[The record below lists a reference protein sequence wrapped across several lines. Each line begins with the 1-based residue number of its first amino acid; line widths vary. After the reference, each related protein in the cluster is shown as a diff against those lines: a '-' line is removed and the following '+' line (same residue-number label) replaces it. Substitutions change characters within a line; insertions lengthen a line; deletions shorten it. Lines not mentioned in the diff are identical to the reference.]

1 MWQNFTVRNFRPF
14 SGLVLQ
20 PLGRVNLIAG
30 KNNTGKTAL
39 LEAIHLHSYPQDVVL
54 PYTINELRGA
64 APLKRFDQD
73 VCSWLF
79 YDKNA
84 SHGLVLISQ
93 DDKGETRSLQM
104 QILDAAARAQL
115 PDAKQLIGSA
125 LFQKQAWDV
134 APPALI
140 LRTEAQG
147 KKHLAAGFLSALG
160 DRLTP
165 SSSRQAAWDELS
177 VFIGSAGRQ
186 PDEDVKAFSELE
198 IANRQE
204 ELLPSL
210 QILEPRLQRLA
221 IVLSGGKPV
230 IHGSVRGL
238 SRLVPMTFMGEG
250 IRRLLSILLA
260 ITTAAGGKV
269 LIDEVENGLHYS
281 VLTKVWQAIAHA
293 ARQANAQVF
302 ATTHS
307 YECIVAAH
315 EAFTA
320 HGPYDL
326 RLFRLDRIG
335 EEIKVA
341 AYDKDVLGYATEM
354 NHEVR

>member
-39 LEAIHLHSYPQDVVL
+39 LEAMHLHSYPQDVML
-54 PYTINELRGA
+54 PFTINELRGVA
-64 APLKRFDQD
+64 SQKKYDED
-73 VCSWLF
+73 ICSWLF
-79 YDKNA
+79 YDRNA
-84 SHGLVLISQ
+84 SLGLTLISQ
-93 DDKGETRSLQM
+93 DEKGVTRTLQM
-104 QILDAAARAQL
+104 QILDATARARL
-115 PDAKQLIGSA
+115 PDAKKAIESSFVQGEWSA
-125 LFQKQAWDV
+125 EWPALLLKTEVSGKESWAVGFPDAQGMRAISNSTAWDG
-134 APPALI
+134 P
-140 LRTEAQG
+140 
-147 KKHLAAGFLSALG
+147 
-160 DRLTP
+160 
-165 SSSRQAAWDELS
+165 S
-177 VFIGSAGRQ
+177 VFIGSSGR
-186 PDEDVKAFSELE
+186 PAEEDVAAFSELE
-198 IANRQE
+198 ITNRQE

-221 IVLSGGKPV
+221 IVLSSGKPV
-230 IHGSVRGL
+230 IHGSIGL
-238 SRLVPMTFMGEG
+238 SRLVPMSFMGEG
-250 IRRLLSILLA
+250 TRRLLSILLA
-260 ITTAAGGKV
+260 IVTAAGGNV

-293 ARQANAQVF
+293 ARQANVQVF

-320 HGPYDL
+320 NGPYDL

-335 EEIKVA
+335 EDIKVA
-341 AYDKDVLGYATEM
+341 AYDQDVLGYATEM

>member
-14 SGLVLQ
+14 PGLVLQ

-39 LEAIHLHSYPQDVVL
+39 LEAMHLHSYPQDVML
-54 PYTINELRGA
+54 PFTINELRGA
-64 APLKRFDQD
+64 APQKKYDEE

-93 DDKGETRSLQM
+93 NDKGVTRSLQM
-104 QILDAAARAQL
+104 WIVDATARAQF
-115 PDAKQLIGSA
+115 PEAKQVVDGSF
-125 LFQKQAWDV
+125 LEGAWG
-134 APPALI
+134 
-140 LRTEAQG
+140 TEKSG
-147 KKHLAAGFLSALG
+147 PLLKTEVSGRVFWSVGFPKGEGLSWVGTNAAWEGPSAFI
-160 DRLTP
+160 
-165 SSSRQAAWDELS
+165 SSS
-177 VFIGSAGRQ
+177 GR
-186 PDEDVKAFSELE
+186 PSDEDVKAFSELE

-210 QILEPRLQRLA
+210 QIVEPRLQRLA
-221 IVLSGGKPV
+221 IVLSGGKPL
-230 IHGSVRGL
+230 IHGSVGL
-238 SRLVPMTFMGEG
+238 RRLVPMSFMGEG

-260 ITTAAGGKV
+260 ISTAAGGKV

-281 VLTKVWQAIAHA
+281 VLTKVWQAIGHA
-293 ARQANAQVF
+293 ARQANVQVF

-315 EAFTA
+315 EAFTTN
-320 HGPYDL
+320 GPYDL

-341 AYDKDVLGYATEM
+341 AYDQDVLGYATEM